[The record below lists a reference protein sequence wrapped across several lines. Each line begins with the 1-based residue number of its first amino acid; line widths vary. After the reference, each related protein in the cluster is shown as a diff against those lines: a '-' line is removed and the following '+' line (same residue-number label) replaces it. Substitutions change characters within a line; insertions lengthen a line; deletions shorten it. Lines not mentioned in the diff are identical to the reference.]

1 MNQVIDDFVKHRDKR
16 PTRITVETVQDP
28 PTEVWLRIEV
38 EEDECHRTYKL
49 TRKEAAEL
57 ALLLT
62 NVTKKGMPGGLCCT
76 NL

>member
-38 EEDECHRTYKL
+38 EEDECHRTYRL
-49 TRKEAAEL
+49 TRKEASEL
-57 ALLLT
+57 AIFLM
-62 NVTKKGMPGGLCCT
+62 NVTTMGMSGPFVMPVE
-76 NL
+76 